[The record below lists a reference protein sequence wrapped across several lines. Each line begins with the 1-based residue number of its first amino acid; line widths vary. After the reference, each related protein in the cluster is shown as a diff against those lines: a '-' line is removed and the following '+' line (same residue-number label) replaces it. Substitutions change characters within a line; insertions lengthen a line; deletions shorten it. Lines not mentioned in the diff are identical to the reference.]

1 MRKYPLFLA
10 LCATF
15 FALMQSCNKDDGPD
29 LTANIVGSYTAT
41 ISDSVVNTS
50 NTVNANETVTISK
63 VDNSHVK
70 VTSSYTLFLDY
81 EAELLES
88 STGVVLTIPSQQS
101 NGETISGYE
110 ISYNGETA
118 SGSYNSSTKTFVSI
132 VKSETDTHTV
142 LQGCEAT
149 KQ

>member
-1 MRKYPLFLA
+1 MRKYPVFLA

-15 FALMQSCNKDDGPD
+15 FLLTQSCKKDEGPD
-29 LTANIVGSYTAT
+29 LTTSIVGTYTGT
-41 ISDSVVNTS
+41 INDSVVNTS
-50 NTVNANETVTISK
+50 NTVHANETVTISK
-63 VDNSHVK
+63 VDNSHIK
-70 VTSSYTLFLDY
+70 VTSSYSLFLDY
-81 EAELLES
+81 EAELVES

-118 SGSYNSSTKTFVSI
+118 SGSYNSSTNSFVSI
-132 VKSETDTHTV
+132 VKSETATSTV

>member
-1 MRKYPLFLA
+1 MRKYPMFLA

-15 FALMQSCNKDDGPD
+15 FLLTQSCKKDEGPD
-29 LTANIVGSYTAT
+29 LTTSIVGTYTGT
-41 ISDSVVNTS
+41 INDSVVNTS
-50 NTVNANETVTISK
+50 NTVHANETVTISK

-70 VTSSYTLFLDY
+70 VTSSYSLFLDY
-81 EAELLES
+81 EAELIES

-118 SGSYNSSTKTFVSI
+118 SGSYNSSTKAFVSI
-132 VKSETDTHTV
+132 VKSETATNTV
-142 LQGCEAT
+142 LQGCEAI